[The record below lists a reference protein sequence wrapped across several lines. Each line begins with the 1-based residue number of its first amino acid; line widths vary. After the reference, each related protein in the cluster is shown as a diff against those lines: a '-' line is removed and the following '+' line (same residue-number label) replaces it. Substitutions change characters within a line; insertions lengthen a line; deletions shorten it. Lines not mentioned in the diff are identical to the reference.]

1 MASSLA
7 EQIIPSEMW
16 PYVRRAPIS
25 NPPGSIAPGSASGTR
40 SPTSKL
46 VAPQITPDASS
57 GGASSCA
64 AETATR
70 QYLIGFFS
78 PDSSSIESTWA
89 ITTPRMSCPTDS
101 SDSTSRPAAVSR
113 RATSVASTG
122 SGSRA
127 YSRSQ
132 ESGTRMSDLHPERP
146 AEPDVA
152 VHRVP
157 DLGQPVRDH
166 QAALDAE
173 PEGEPAVPVG
183 GDPAGHQ
190 DAGVDHA
197 AARDLDPAL
206 RPAYPALVT
215 ARLGR
220 GAAAD
225 VAFHRHVTGRLGER
239 EVVRPEARAQPD
251 AEHRVHE
258 GLDRPAQVGHG
269 QALVH
274 REALDLVEDRAVGG
288 VERVVPVGAARAD
301 HVQRHRAGQHG
312 PDLDRRGLGAQHHAG
327 FASRP
332 FRALYEDSVLRVPGR
347 VVRQHVERVEV
358 VPFGLDLGALR

>member
-16 PYVRRAPIS
+16 PYVLRAPIS
-25 NPPGSIAPGSASGTR
+25 NPPGSTAPGSASGTR
-40 SPTSKL
+40 SPTAKL
-46 VAPQITPDASS
+46 AAPQITPDASS

-64 AETATR
+64 SETATR

-78 PDSSSIESTWA
+78 PASSSIESTWA
-89 ITTPRMSCPTDS
+89 ITTPRMSYPTDS

-113 RATSVASTG
+113 WATSVASPG

-132 ESGTRMSDLHPERP
+132 ESGTRISDLHPERP

-173 PEGEPAVPVG
+173 PERAPAVPVG
-183 GDPAGHQ
+183 VDPAGHQ
-190 DAGVDHA
+190 PPGVAHA
-197 AARDLDPAL
+197 AAGDLDPAL
-206 RPAYPALVT
+206 RPAHPARI
-215 ARLGR
+215 AAGLGR
-220 GAAAD
+220 SAAAD
-225 VAFHRHVTGRLGER
+225 VALHRHIAGRLGER
-239 EVVRPEARAQPD
+239 EVVGPEARAQPD

-258 GLDRPAQVGHG
+258 ALDRPAQVGHG
-269 QALVH
+269 QSLVD
-274 REALDLVEDRAVGG
+274 REPLDLVEHRAVRG
-288 VERVVPVGAARAD
+288 VERVVPVGAAGAD
-301 HVQRHRAGQHG
+301 HIQRQRAGQHG
-312 PDLDRRGLGAQHHAG
+312 PDLDRRGLRAQHHAG
-327 FASRP
+327 LAP
-332 FRALYEDSVLRVPGR
+332 RALLARG
-347 VVRQHVERVEV
+347 ER
-358 VPFGLDLGALR
+358 PP